1 MAQGTIFTANDAA
14 NYLKKANKNYLGQ
27 QTWLK
32 AYDDINKAYGGM
44 VTDLSIAAQQQ
55 GNAALQDFSDSIA
68 NAYDASLRQRNQ
80 VLGSNL
86 GQGFK
91 TNLLEDNEAILDS
104 AYNSYLQKFLNEK
117 SNIGSNLVSNIGGVY
132 QSAAK
137 DIADIDEQLAI
148 QAQYTADY
156 LNAHFDYLQELYNR
170 DYKEGGKLFASPD
183 FYDYIDYSL
192 VGGVLRPGELKDMNT
207 IRQMMFDPN
216 GELNERG
223 VRFFNQM
230 ENYGIG
236 TDFTFSDYLYNA
248 NKKLYDWSVSTN
260 PYDTTYTD
268 TYGINTNRV
277 SALEMVLG
285 SDNGVVSTNYTGT
298 DKKVEDFYYQDT
310 KFYEEANP
318 TLGKINVYN
327 QGQNTVQ
334 SPIDSTAEG
343 LKDRDNEN
351 FHIKFTD
358 SDGKKHT
365 YNLELAPE
373 KDEEGNAKVVDDTI
387 TTRIDKLVGGIENGK
402 LYYENGILY
411 VGIVDGD
418 KKKLRVVQGQ
428 GGDASNGDY
437 KELTDSFK

>member
-1 MAQGTIFTANDAA
+1 MAQGTVFTANDAA
-14 NYLKKANKNYLGQ
+14 NYLKNANRNYLGQ

-32 AYDDINKAYGGM
+32 AYNDINKAYGGM

-55 GNAALQDFSDSIA
+55 SNAALQDFSDSIA
-68 NAYDASLRQRNQ
+68 TAYDASLRQRNQ
-80 VLGSNL
+80 ILGSNL

-91 TNLLEDNEAILDS
+91 ANLLEENDFALEN
-104 AYNSYLQKFLNEK
+104 AYNAYLQNFMTEK
-117 SNIGSNLVSNIGGVY
+117 ANIGSNLVSNIGGIY
-132 QSAAK
+132 QSAAQ
-137 DIADIDEQLAI
+137 DIADVDEQLML

-170 DYKEGGKLFASPD
+170 DRELFASPD
-183 FYDYIDYSL
+183 FYDYVDYSL
-192 VGGVLRPGELKDMNT
+192 VGGVLQPSELKSMNA

-236 TDFTFSDYLYNA
+236 TDFTFGDYLYNT
-248 NKKLYDWSVSTN
+248 NKKLYDWSVSMN
-260 PYDTTYTD
+260 PYDVTYTD
-268 TYGINTNRV
+268 DYGINTNRT
-277 SALEMVLG
+277 SALGMILG
-285 SDNGVVSTNYTGT
+285 SNNGVVSTNYTGT
-298 DKKVEDFYYQDT
+298 DKKVEDLYYQDT
-310 KFYEEANP
+310 KFYEDANP
-318 TLGKINVYN
+318 TLGKVNVYN
-327 QGQNTVQ
+327 QGQNVVQ
-334 SPIDSTAEG
+334 SPIDSTAKG

-373 KDEEGNAKVVDDTI
+373 KDEEGNTEGVDETI

-411 VGIVDGD
+411 VGIVDDDG

-428 GGDASNGDY
+428 GGNASNGDY
-437 KELTDSFK
+437 EKLINSFK